1 MESTG
6 DDARVVDLEKRVPQ
20 DHPARTIKPLAG
32 GVLKRLSR
40 EVRLDACAGGEGR
53 LRLLE
58 HWRGQALI
66 DAVALEAERKSLCAG
81 AAG

>member
-1 MESTG
+1 MLTLLTLRSVS
-6 DDARVVDLEKRVPQ
+6 R
-20 DHPARTIKPLAG
+20 RTIPPG
-32 GVLKRLSR
+32 RSNPWPVRVLKRLSR
-40 EVRLDACAGGEGR
+40 EVRLDECVGSEGR

-58 HWRGQALI
+58 HWRGQAFF